1 MKSEF
6 YTSGEKVN
14 KIYNALNNNLK
25 RQFGEYKKCIFHLHT
40 PASHDYKLVEKNSE
54 EESALELDAKKILE
68 IIIEKNIIPSTA
80 INNIEEIKYNEKIY
94 NNLKEYLSYYLVA
107 AELIKS
113 EIEIVVITDHNTIL
127 GYKKLKKAIEDNWN
141 LKRGKKYPEVLCGIE
156 ISCADKNHIVGIFD
170 INSKLENKINE
181 WISEYIMS
189 DKEGTYLSSVDVLKQ
204 IASWGGI
211 GYIAHIDTSDLF
223 KENYLSGAYKKVL
236 FNLNGFS
243 VIGVKNINRIE
254 DIKKRINTFSKKEF
268 SFVVDEDSHCI
279 EEIGSKVF
287 WIKGVDSDYKTIKK
301 AIRDYNISV
310 ELQEPSEPNGYIK
323 GMYLIKK
330 DEGFLSGK
338 EGNGDFVITF
348 SNSLN
353 CFIGGRGTGKST
365 ALQILD
371 FVLGQNYVK
380 ENRIEQIC
388 GNKEIWVLYS
398 KNKTDYLVLFNPP
411 LGEYN
416 DFDSAVNQFRRE
428 IKRDYNLTANEICKN
443 IQKKYIQVFK
453 LKMNRNVLEQKE
465 IFNVSDILSSFF
477 DTKYSVNELVQYA
490 STEEISNY
498 VKSTIQKNTKIT
510 KIKLPAYVRTM
521 KGLQK
526 KVFWTKELLA
536 ERKKEIMPILED
548 YNKLHKKDIQ
558 IQYDYKKT
566 IDQVLNFEKLF
577 LFSRGSMKQWFY
589 KFNITNRNVV
599 GYFEALHDELGTVKM
614 LEIISSNDL
623 CVFNDILP
631 LTSYTE
637 LQTFRM
643 VENDITI
650 IDNNNVKMFFDIIL
664 KILNRRDNVDL
675 LSWGLRYYV
684 ENCEYYNLLF
694 NINNKENID
703 TAKNIFKPIG
713 KLSMGQKVVAMLSF
727 VLSYSDFSNDYRP
740 LIIDQPED
748 NLDNQYIY
756 KNLVK
761 QLRKVKSKRQ
771 VIIATHSAT
780 IVTNAKAE
788 QVIVMESDNEHGWV
802 KAAGYPNE
810 KRIIKHIINNLEGGV
825 ESFEHKCFIYA
836 DVLIKK

>member
-1 MKSEF
+1 MRNEF

-14 KIYNALNNNLK
+14 KIYKALNSNLK
-25 RQFGEYKKCIFHLHT
+25 KQFGEYKKCIFHLHT
-40 PASHDYKLVEKNSE
+40 PASHDYKLIDKSLDE
-54 EESALELDAKKILE
+54 ENTIEIDAKEILE

-80 INNIEEIKYNEKIY
+80 IRLDEIKYNEEIY
-94 NNLKEYLSYYLVA
+94 DNLREYLSYYLVA
-107 AELIKS
+107 AELIRS
-113 EIEIVVITDHNTIL
+113 DIEIVVITDHNTIS

-141 LKRGKKYPEVLCGIE
+141 FKRGNKYPEVLCGIE

-181 WISEYIMS
+181 WIAEYIMS

-204 IASWGGI
+204 IVFWGGI
-211 GYIAHIDTSDLF
+211 GYIAHIDTNDIF

-236 FNLNGFS
+236 FNLDGFN
-243 VIGVKNINRIE
+243 VIGVKNIDRIE
-254 DIKKRINTFSKKEF
+254 DIKRRIRTYTKKEF
-268 SFVVDEDSHCI
+268 CFVVDEDCHCI
-279 EEIGSKVF
+279 EEIGSKAF
-287 WIKGVDSDYKTIKK
+287 WIKGVDSDYRTIKK

-310 ELQEPSEPNGYIK
+310 ELQEPSEPDGYIK

-338 EGNGDFVITF
+338 DGNGDFVITF

-371 FVLGQNYVK
+371 FVLGQNYAID
-380 ENRIEQIC
+380 NRIEQIC

-398 KNKTDYLVLFNPP
+398 KDQTDYLVLFNPP
-411 LGEYN
+411 VGEYN

-428 IKRDYNLTANEICKN
+428 LKKDYNVTVHEICRN

-453 LKMNRNVLEQKE
+453 LKMNRSVLEQKE
-465 IFNVSDILSSFF
+465 ILGVSDILSSFF

-498 VKSTIQKNTKIT
+498 VKSTIQKNNKIT

-521 KGLQK
+521 KGLNK
-526 KVFWTKELLA
+526 KVFWTRELLN
-536 ERKKEIMPILED
+536 ERKKEIMPILEE

-558 IQYDYKKT
+558 IQYDYKHN
-566 IDQVLNFEKLF
+566 IDQALNFGKIF
-577 LFSRGSMKQWFY
+577 LFPRKSMNHWFY
-589 KFNITNRNVV
+589 KFNITNMNVI
-599 GYFEALHDELGTVKM
+599 GYFETLHDMLGTIKM
-614 LEIISSNDL
+614 IEIISSNDL
-623 CVFNDILP
+623 CIFNDILP
-631 LTSYTE
+631 LTNYTE
-637 LQTFRM
+637 PQTFEM
-643 VENDITI
+643 IEDEI
-650 IDNNNVKMFFDIIL
+650 IIL
-664 KILNRRDNVDL
+664 DDKNVHKFFNVILKVFNRKEIVDL

-684 ENCEYYNLLF
+684 ETCEYYNLLF
-694 NINNKENID
+694 NVNNKENID
-703 TAKNIFKPIG
+703 TAKIIFKPIG

-761 QLRKVKSKRQ
+761 QLRDVKSKRQ

-825 ESFEHKCFIYA
+825 DSFEHKCFIYA
-836 DVLIKK
+836 DVLTKK